1 MNQDILNE
9 VMKNGFTNLKQVVV
23 GNIGGM
29 VHSQMRIVKPTVVKE
44 EVEQLTEEVS
54 IVKEVKTDTKKQNI
68 LIKPNK
74 VYNEKNEIVSR
85 SKLSRFK
92 KVSNLL
98 SLNDISSESKK
109 IINTISNSILEVEFG
124 NDKLSKKFN
133 SLLNGI
139 VKTDK
144 SLVDL
149 EISLLLKVFT
159 LMVEKT
165 SDFVSIHKSCFP
177 MKTKKSIVIHY
188 IQNLI
193 TSENEF
199 DKNELQNFI
208 NRLQNSNNMINYFY
222 LNMTQGNMSNL
233 ELVKSMRNLLTHHK
247 QVNSYSLFNLS
258 GGKGQF
264 IGSVQ
269 NVIQQHTNID
279 KVNRLIVPFGG
290 SGMDF
295 MNVTPTLKEG
305 TEVVLNSINRTN
317 SQLFIDIKDNRQEL
331 INKVLTLEVEFINY
345 SSGIT
350 EKKEKLDKYQE
361 FFYEKREELNRLE
374 GLGMYGIETSV
385 LFIFLSNKSYGGNL
399 EWTNGITYIPTG
411 KDINKYEKSVVSKIE
426 YFGYWLDQFNVVI
439 ECEDYTT
446 ILDKYD
452 NENSLTISDP
462 LYVKENENELLQTRV
477 TYGKNNFPH
486 RQCVDY
492 TMGLKGQFIY
502 HNYNNSKLIE
512 LFSKRSDIGF
522 VPHKKSIQNTE
533 SVNGKKP
540 KCVELIFFTKQ
551 VNTQSLN
558 NNDYQPLQLV
568 S

>member
-74 VYNEKNEIVSR
+74 VYNEKNQIVSR

-165 SDFVSIHKSCFP
+165 SEFVSIHKSCFP

>member
-74 VYNEKNEIVSR
+74 VYNEKNQIVSR

>member
-74 VYNEKNEIVSR
+74 VYNEKNQIVSR

-208 NRLQNSNNMINYFY
+208 NRLQNSNHMINYFY
-222 LNMTQGNMSNL
+222 LNMTQRNMSSS
-233 ELVKSMRNLLTHHK
+233 ELVESMRTLLTNHK

-269 NVIQQHTNID
+269 NVIQQHTNLD
-279 KVNRLIVPFGG
+279 KVDRLIIPFGG

-533 SVNGKKP
+533 SVNGRKP